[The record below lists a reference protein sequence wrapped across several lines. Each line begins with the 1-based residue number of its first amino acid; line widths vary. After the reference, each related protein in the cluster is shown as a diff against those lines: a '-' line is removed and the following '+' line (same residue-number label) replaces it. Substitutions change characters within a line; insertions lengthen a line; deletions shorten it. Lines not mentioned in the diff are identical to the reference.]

1 MEAQE
6 AARIKK
12 NLSARGFNPAKPKG
26 SAVTK
31 DKAPRR
37 KPSKRKED

>member
-1 MEAQE
+1 METAE
-6 AARIKK
+6 VNRITK

-37 KPSKRKED
+37 KPSKKKD